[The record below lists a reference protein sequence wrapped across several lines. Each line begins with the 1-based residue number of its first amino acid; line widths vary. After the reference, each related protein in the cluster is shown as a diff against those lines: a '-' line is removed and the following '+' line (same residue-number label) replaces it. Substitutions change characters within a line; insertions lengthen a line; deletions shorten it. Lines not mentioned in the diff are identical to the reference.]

1 MQHLVIISLKREKGI
16 ELQRWNGFIPF
27 QSDQL
32 IYRPGLVLSKEH
44 FHSWNNPSLR
54 AHTSLSSPLLGA
66 EEFIFLEGLDNILC
80 NGPLVTSL
88 PPEHHTSLFPADKC
102 SSKDE
107 TALPAAALQLQ
118 VCLWYQEA
126 GNVLLSYRTT
136 VAFLNQRGFS
146 CFISKPFGR
155 LQTWSM
161 YLAQILQF
169 CFVTGKQKELTKLSP
184 NHSHRLHTV
193 RVAGLT
199 PQPCSYTGW
208 QSRCQILKAHR
219 REAHIYMSSCSWNQ
233 QDAAMCKWHSGGS
246 TAFEHGSVW
255 CNTNRTQS
263 KSLLKQPISS
273 PVSAAEEPEM
283 TP

>member
-146 CFISKPFGR
+146 CS
-155 LQTWSM
+155 LVSH
-161 YLAQILQF
+161 LAD
-169 CFVTGKQKELTKLSP
+169 CRP
-184 NHSHRLHTV
+184 D
-193 RVAGLT
+193 
-199 PQPCSYTGW
+199 PCT
-208 QSRCQILKAHR
+208 
-219 REAHIYMSSCSWNQ
+219 
-233 QDAAMCKWHSGGS
+233 
-246 TAFEHGSVW
+246 
-255 CNTNRTQS
+255 
-263 KSLLKQPISS
+263 LLKFSS
-273 PVSAAEEPEM
+273 SVLLQGSKKNSQSFPQITV
-283 TP
+283 TDFTQ